1 MNEYFLYA
9 RKSTDVEDKQV
20 LSIESQV
27 NELRE
32 FAKREG
38 LKIIEEFSE
47 AKTAKEPGRPI
58 FSYMLKQIESGLA
71 GGILAWHPDRLA
83 RNSIDGGKIIYLIDT
98 GEIVDLRF
106 PTYRFDATAQ
116 GKFMLSIAFGQSKY
130 YVDNLSENVKRGLR
144 EKLRRGEWPGCA
156 PLGYFN
162 DLVTHT
168 VKLNPE
174 KARFV
179 YKAFELYATGN
190 YSLEELLKEVHRWGL
205 TAKADK
211 PIFKSCLAKMLRNPF
226 YYGVMIYKG
235 ERFEA
240 SHPPLIPKKLYDS
253 VQAVLAQ
260 KTRVIKRTVDKFT
273 FTGLMKCGECG
284 ASITAELK
292 KGHVYYRC
300 TKKVSACTQKYLREE
315 ALLEQINNA
324 VLRVFI
330 DNDIKDKII
339 NRFEELAQE
348 EGKASSLAARQADDK
363 LKEFDEKIERLID
376 LYIAKELSQE
386 EYQRKKAKL
395 LNEKKDLQ
403 ERLGEIE
410 KSGGGWLEP
419 AKEFVN
425 TCNRAGSVAW
435 QGNPSAKRE
444 FLKNLGSNFVLKD
457 RSLLFTTRRPFDL
470 VAERPP
476 HLNWLPVVEE
486 LRNWLHNSEE
496 MYIFN
501 EVTKEIVFI

>member
-1 MNEYFLYA
+1 MNGYFLYA

-32 FAKREG
+32 FAKRED
-38 LKIIEEFSE
+38 LEIMEEFSE

-83 RNSIDGGKIIYLIDT
+83 RNSINGGKIIYLIDI
-98 GEIVDLRF
+98 EKIVDLRF

-130 YVDNLSENVKRGLR
+130 YVDNLAENVKRGLR
-144 EKLRRGEWPGCA
+144 EKLRRGEWPGTA
-156 PLGYFN
+156 PLGYYN
-162 DLVTHT
+162 DAVSHT
-168 VKLNPE
+168 VKPDPE
-174 KARFV
+174 KTRFV

-190 YSLEELLKEVHRWGL
+190 YSLEELLREVHRWGL
-205 TAKADK
+205 TAKAGK

-240 SHPPLIPKKLYDS
+240 SHPPLISKKLYDS
-253 VQAVLAQ
+253 VQAVIAQ
-260 KTRVIKRTVDKFT
+260 KTRIIKKTVDRFN

-284 ASITAELK
+284 ASITAETHQ
-292 KGHVYYRC
+292 GHIYYRC
-300 TKKVSACTQKYLREE
+300 TKKITACTQRYLREE
-315 ALLEQINNA
+315 VLLEQINNA
-324 VLRVFI
+324 ILKVFI

-339 NRFEELAQE
+339 NRFEELAKDE
-348 EGKASSLAARQADDK
+348 SKASSLAARQAVDK

-376 LYIAKELSQE
+376 LYIAKEISQE
-386 EYQRKKAKL
+386 EYQHKKAKL

-403 ERLGEIE
+403 ERLGEAT
-410 KSGGGWLEP
+410 KRGGGWLEP
-419 AKEFVN
+419 AKEFVS
-425 TCNRAGSVAW
+425 TCNAAGSVAW
-435 QGNPSAKRE
+435 QGNPSAKRD
-444 FLKNLGSNFVLKD
+444 FLKILGSNLILKD
-457 RSLLFTTRRPFDL
+457 RNLLFSTKKPYSL
-470 VAERPP
+470 VSGIGLKE
-476 HLNWLPVVEE
+476 NWLRLCDEV
-486 LRNWLHNSEE
+486 RNYFKAT
-496 MYIFN
+496 MAI
-501 EVTKEIVFI
+501 

>member
-1 MNEYFLYA
+1 M
-9 RKSTDVEDKQV
+9 
-20 LSIESQV
+20 
-27 NELRE
+27 
-32 FAKREG
+32 
-38 LKIIEEFSE
+38 
-47 AKTAKEPGRPI
+47 
-58 FSYMLKQIESGLA
+58 
-71 GGILAWHPDRLA
+71 AWHPDRLA

-98 GEIVDLRF
+98 GKIVDLRF
-106 PTYRFDATAQ
+106 PTFRFDATAQ

-156 PLGYFN
+156 PMGYYN

-168 VKLNPE
+168 VKPDPE

-190 YSLEELLKEVHRWGL
+190 YSLEELLGEVHRWGL
-205 TAKADK
+205 TAKAGK

-226 YYGVMIYKG
+226 YYGVMVYKG

-240 SHPPLIPKKLYDS
+240 SHPPLITKKLFDR
-253 VQAVLAQ
+253 VQEVLVQ
-260 KTRVIKRTVDKFT
+260 KAKVVKHGQVKFN
-273 FTGLMKCGECG
+273 FTGLIKCGECG

-292 KGHVYYRC
+292 KGHIYYRC
-300 TKKVSACTQKYLREE
+300 TKKIKECSQRYLREE

-324 VLRVFI
+324 ILKVFI

-339 NRFEELAQE
+339 NRFEELAKE
-348 EGKASSLAARQADDK
+348 EGKASSLAARQAADK

-376 LYIAKELSQE
+376 LYIAKEITQE
-386 EYQRKKAKL
+386 EYQHKKAKL

-410 KSGGGWLEP
+410 KAGGGWLEP
-419 AKEFVN
+419 AKEFIT

-435 QGNPSAKRE
+435 QGNPSTKRD
-444 FLKNLGSNFVLKD
+444 FLKILGSNFILKD
-457 RSLLFTTRRPFDL
+457 RTLLFKRAYPYEL
-470 VAERPP
+470 VAKISPS
-476 HLNWLPVVEE
+476 NDWLPREDSNLGPGGYKCPDITIRLGLYLLPQLYVTGGGCIVSA
-486 LRNWLHNSEE
+486 HFSEYYKIIQRLAQDYPE
-496 MYIFN
+496 DSGLP
-501 EVTKEIVFI
+501 

>member
-1 MNEYFLYA
+1 MIKYFLYA

-20 LSIESQV
+20 LSIESQI

-32 FAKREG
+32 FAKREC
-38 LKIIEEFSE
+38 LEIVEEFSE

-71 GGILAWHPDRLA
+71 AGILAWHPDRLA
-83 RNSIDGGKIIYLIDT
+83 RNSVDGGKIIYLIDT
-98 GEIVDLRF
+98 GKILDLHF
-106 PTYRFDATAQ
+106 PTYSFDATAQ

-130 YVDNLSENVKRGLR
+130 YVDNLAENVKRGLR

-156 PLGYFN
+156 PLGYLN
-162 DLVTHT
+162 DPVTHT
-168 VKLNPE
+168 IKPDPE

-190 YSLEELLKEVHRWGL
+190 YSLEELLREVHRWGL
-205 TAKADK
+205 TAKAGK

-226 YYGVMIYKG
+226 YYGVMVYKG

-240 SHPPLIPKKLYDS
+240 SHPPLVSKKLYDS
-253 VQAVLAQ
+253 VQAVIAQ
-260 KTRVIKRTVDKFT
+260 KTRVIRKTVDRFS

-300 TKKVSACTQKYLREE
+300 TKKITACTQRYLREE
-315 ALLEQINNA
+315 ALLEQINNSI
-324 VLRVFI
+324 LKVFI
-330 DNDIKDKII
+330 NNDIKDKII
-339 NRFEELAQE
+339 SRFEELSKE
-348 EGKASSLAARQADDK
+348 EGKASSLASRQAADK

-376 LYIAKELSQE
+376 LYIAKEISQE
-386 EYQRKKAKL
+386 EYQHKKAKL

-410 KSGGGWLEP
+410 KSSGGWLEP
-419 AKEFVN
+419 AKDFVT
-425 TCNRAGSVAW
+425 TCNKAGSVAW
-435 QGNPSAKRE
+435 QENPSAKRD
-444 FLKNLGSNFVLKD
+444 FLKILSSNFILK
-457 RSLLFTTRRPFDL
+457 RMFTPMF
-470 VAERPP
+470 
-476 HLNWLPVVEE
+476 
-486 LRNWLHNSEE
+486 
-496 MYIFN
+496 
-501 EVTKEIVFI
+501 FISI

>member
-1 MNEYFLYA
+1 MTKFFLYA

-20 LSIESQV
+20 LSIESQI

-32 FAKREG
+32 FAKREK
-38 LKIIEEFSE
+38 LEIVDEFTE

-58 FSYMLKQIESGLA
+58 FSFMLSQIEKNFA
-71 GGILAWHPDRLA
+71 NGILAWHPDRLA

-98 GEIVDLRF
+98 EKITDLRF

-156 PLGYFN
+156 PLGYYN
-162 DLVTHT
+162 DVVTHT
-168 VKLNPE
+168 VKPDPE
-174 KARFV
+174 KSRFV
-179 YKAFELYATGN
+179 YKAFDLYATGN

-205 TAKADK
+205 TAKAGK

-226 YYGVMIYKG
+226 YYGHMIYKG
-235 ERFEA
+235 EEYEA
-240 SHPPLIPKKLYDS
+240 SHPPLVSKKIFDN
-253 VQAVLAQ
+253 VQEVLEQ
-260 KTRVIKRTVDKFT
+260 KAKPMKKGKIKFS
-273 FTGLMKCGECG
+273 FTGLIKCGECG

-292 KGHVYYRC
+292 KGHIYYRC
-300 TKKVSACTQKYLREE
+300 TKKITDCSQKYLREE

-324 VLRVFI
+324 ILKVFI
-330 DNDIKDKII
+330 DNKAKEKII

-348 EGKASSLAARQADDK
+348 EGKASSFIARQAADK

-376 LYIAKELSQE
+376 LYIAKEISQE

-410 KSGGGWLEP
+410 KTGGGWLEP
-419 AKEFVN
+419 AKELVT

-435 QGNPSAKRE
+435 QGNPSAKRD
-444 FLKNLGSNFVLKD
+444 FLKILGSNLVLKD
-457 RSLLFTTRRPFDL
+457 RNLIIKRAYPYEL
-470 VAERPP
+470 VAKISPP
-476 HLNWLPVVEE
+476 DNWLPALAHGDRLPGDLPATVK
-486 LRNWLHNSEE
+486 
-496 MYIFN
+496 
-501 EVTKEIVFI
+501 TA